1 MLEKLKNFVIQKK
14 LFLIGLAIAFIVAYL
29 DLLTKEIA
37 FKAVEQN
44 FIKNQISH
52 IIVTDFFNIVKVWNN
67 GVSFGMFNDL
77 EHAKLIFVTIVA
89 IISIILLIWLFNN
102 KNPIVSYALAFIIG
116 GAFGN
121 MIDRLQN
128 SAVAD
133 FLDFHLF
140 GYHWPAFNLA
150 DSAVFVGV
158 AILLIDDLI
167 LSRNKTKNTK
177 DEKTN

>member
-1 MLEKLKNFVIQKK
+1 MPNKVNKFLKQKK
-14 LFLIGLAIAFIVAYL
+14 LFVIGVLIAFITAYL

-37 FKAVEQN
+37 FQAVEQN
-44 FIKNQISH
+44 FINNNLPY
-52 IIVTDFFNIVKVWNN
+52 IIVTDFFNIVKVWNR

-77 EHAKLIFVTIVA
+77 QHGKVIFAAIVA
-89 IISIILLIWLFNN
+89 IISIILLIWLYNN

-121 MIDRLQN
+121 MIDRLKN

-150 DSAVFVGV
+150 DSAVFIGV

-167 LSRNKTKNTK
+167 LKRN
-177 DEKTN
+177 EKTN